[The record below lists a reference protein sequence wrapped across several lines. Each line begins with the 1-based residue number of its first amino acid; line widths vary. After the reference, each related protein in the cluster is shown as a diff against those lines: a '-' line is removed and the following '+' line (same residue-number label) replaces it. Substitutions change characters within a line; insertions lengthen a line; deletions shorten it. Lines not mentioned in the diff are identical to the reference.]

1 VFVTC
6 TLSWM
11 KISQILSL
19 SLPFRRAEERG
30 GSQRFPRIDD
40 DARAHGGEDRC
51 RAVLDH
57 GSSSI
62 TGEGDAHGLARA
74 AWMASASGL
83 GNMMIEND
91 EKNRY
96 CGIFL

>member
-1 VFVTC
+1 
-6 TLSWM
+6 M

-19 SLPFRRAEERG
+19 SLSLSGERRNEVAAAVFRGSMAMHELMAEKTG
-30 GSQRFPRIDD
+30 AG
-40 DARAHGGEDRC
+40 RC
-51 RAVLDH
+51 WTT